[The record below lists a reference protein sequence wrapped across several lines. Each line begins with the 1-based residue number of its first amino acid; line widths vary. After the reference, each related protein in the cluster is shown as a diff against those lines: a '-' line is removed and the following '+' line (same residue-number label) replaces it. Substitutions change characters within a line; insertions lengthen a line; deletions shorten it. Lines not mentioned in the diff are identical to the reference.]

1 MRRVRGSGRRPART
15 RAAAQVCS
23 ECSAALGPFFV
34 HCTGSEPQAILA
46 RCLCKETT
54 LWEDKAMGRKY
65 PWWRMLV
72 AAMFGGLIG
81 VAVAGAAGEQFLPAL
96 GRREGALRFVGIPQA
111 NGYID
116 YLTFLNERDG
126 GINGVKLVWEEC
138 ETVYDVPRS
147 VEYYERLKAKGPT
160 GAAVFHP
167 MGTPPTYALLGRA
180 THGRYLTDDVVKSL
194 LESPEDLKLGGERR
208 KITLVMSDL
217 RGFTS
222 MAGRLAPEQV
232 MTMVNR
238 YLGTMI
244 EVIQTYQGTI
254 DEFIGDAI
262 FTLF

>member
-1 MRRVRGSGRRPART
+1 MRLKHQWVSRLG
-15 RAAAQVCS
+15 AAV
-23 ECSAALGPFFV
+23 L
-34 HCTGSEPQAILA
+34 
-46 RCLCKETT
+46 
-54 LWEDKAMGRKY
+54 
-65 PWWRMLV
+65 
-72 AAMFGGLIG
+72 GGLVG
-81 VAVAGAAGEQFLPAL
+81 VTVVAAAGEQFLPIL
-96 GRREGALRFVGIPQA
+96 GTREGALKSIQLSLA